1 MILFMAYTLFLW
13 KYKGIKILLP
23 KILKNKDEL
32 IEMGRSAREH
42 VLKYHSPEARAR
54 TIINAL
60 TQ

>member
-1 MILFMAYTLFLW
+1 
-13 KYKGIKILLP
+13 
-23 KILKNKDEL
+23 LKNKDEL